1 MAVVEKRIDRTI
13 GNLKNN
19 KMDAYYAETCADA
32 VALVRQLCPAGQT
45 VSCGGSV
52 TLEECGVKKLLR
64 SGEYTF
70 LDREAKGA
78 DPEDIPP
85 DVWLRHIFAAATRL
99 RKRGSFT
106 TWMGAATV
114 SRR

>member
-1 MAVVEKRIDRTI
+1 MVYEKEGNRLDRNLMAVVEKRIDRTI

-70 LDREAKGA
+70 LDRCLLY
-78 DPEDIPP
+78 P
-85 DVWLRHIFAAATRL
+85 
-99 RKRGSFT
+99 
-106 TWMGAATV
+106 
-114 SRR
+114 SRCV